1 MRVLSGGSYR
11 ALLEGWGMGDGEGR
25 LEGGRARNLEVED
38 GGGAKVGKKQRF
50 FSLICH
56 AMMCRK

>member
-1 MRVLSGGSYR
+1 
-11 ALLEGWGMGDGEGR
+11 MGDGEGR

-38 GGGAKVGKKQRF
+38 GDGAKVGKEQRF